1 MDAMSERV
9 GRSSSRGSTLK
20 TRLVMA
26 GAFVGALAVLS
37 MSMLFSW
44 PVSVNGAADT
54 AAEEAAAAFDSPSGT
69 CLDWPNDAPQ
79 NMRRVPCT
87 ELHTFE
93 VTSNVEIGSDY
104 PGSAPPPN
112 DQGWQQIVTDRCTE
126 VAAKYLGGTL
136 DPFGKYTVGALKPTE
151 EQWRDGDRKLRCGLQ
166 RVTPSGQRLLPT
178 TGTAAKQDQSNVHE
192 PGTCFALVNKN
203 EVGDPVDCAKVH
215 SYEVVGNVD
224 LSEAFPAEYPSEEQQ
239 REKTVD
245 LCPPVAAG
253 YTGNK
258 DLAQL
263 GLSLYSDTLK
273 PESWAAGSRKV
284 NCKVGALEPDGSL
297 RPVRGSV
304 GAQPATSNSAATS
317 TATSTTAASPPAS
330 GG

>member
-1 MDAMSERV
+1 
-9 GRSSSRGSTLK
+9 
-20 TRLVMA
+20 MA

-44 PVSVNGAADT
+44 PVSVKGAADT

-87 ELHTFE
+87 EPHTFE
-93 VTSNVEIGSDY
+93 VTSNVEIGKDY
-104 PGSAPPPN
+104 SKSAPPPD
-112 DQGWQQIVTDRCTE
+112 DQGWQQIVTERCTE
-126 VAAKYLGGTL
+126 VGAQYVGGTL
-136 DPFGKYTVGALKPTE
+136 DPYGKYTVGALKPTA
-151 EQWRDGDRKLRCGLQ
+151 EQWREGDRKLRCGLQ
-166 RVTPSGQRLLPT
+166 RVTPSGKRLLST
-178 TGTAAKQDQSNVHE
+178 TGTAAKQDQSNVHD

-203 EVGDPVDCAKVH
+203 EVGDPVDCSTVH
-215 SYEVVGNVD
+215 SYEVVGSID
-224 LSEAFPAEYPSEEQQ
+224 LSTVFPGEYPSEGQQ
-239 REKTVD
+239 LEKTVD
-245 LCPPVAAG
+245 LCPPVAAQ

-258 DLAQL
+258 DLTAL

-273 PESWAAGSRKV
+273 AESWAANSRKV
-284 NCKVGALEPDGSL
+284 DCKVGALEPDSSL

-304 GAQPATSNSAATS
+304 RAQPEATSS
-317 TATSTTAASPPAS
+317 TNPPTNPPKS

>member
-1 MDAMSERV
+1 
-9 GRSSSRGSTLK
+9 
-20 TRLVMA
+20 MA

-44 PVSVNGAADT
+44 PVSVKGAADT

-79 NMRRVPCT
+79 NMRRVPCA

-93 VTSNVEIGSDY
+93 VTRNVEIGKDY
-104 PGSAPPPN
+104 PASAPPPN
-112 DQGWQQIVTDRCTE
+112 EQGWQQIVTERCTE
-126 VAAKYLGGTL
+126 EGAKYLGGTL
-136 DPFGKYTVGALKPTE
+136 DPFGKYTVGALKPTAD
-151 EQWRDGDRKLRCGLQ
+151 QWREGDRKLRCGLQ
-166 RVTPSGQRLLPT
+166 RVTPSGQRLLST

-192 PGTCFALVNKN
+192 PGTCFALVNKQ
-203 EVGDPVDCAKVH
+203 EVGDPVDCAKAH

-224 LSEAFPAEYPSEEQQ
+224 LSTVFPAEYPTEDLQ

-245 LCPPVAAG
+245 LCPPVAAE

-258 DLAQL
+258 DLAAL

-273 PESWAAGSRKV
+273 PESWAANSRKV
-284 NCKVGALEPDGSL
+284 NCKVGALEPDGTL
-297 RPVRGSV
+297 RPVLGSV
-304 GAQPATSNSAATS
+304 RAQPVTSSTSPTSPSSA
-317 TATSTTAASPPAS
+317 PK
-330 GG
+330 

>member
-9 GRSSSRGSTLK
+9 GWSGSRGSTLK

-44 PVSVNGAADT
+44 PVSVKGAADT
-54 AAEEAAAAFDSPSGT
+54 AVEEAAAAFDSPSGT

-79 NMRRVPCT
+79 NMRRVACSKP
-87 ELHTFE
+87 HTFE
-93 VTSNVEIGSDY
+93 VTENVEIGKDY
-104 PGSAPPPN
+104 PASAPPP
-112 DQGWQQIVTDRCTE
+112 DEQGWQQIVTERCID
-126 VAAKYLGGTL
+126 VGAKYLGGTL
-136 DPFGKYTVGALKPTE
+136 DPYGKYTVGALKPNAQ
-151 EQWRDGDRKLRCGLQ
+151 QWRDGDRKLRCGLQ
-166 RVTPSGQRLLPT
+166 RVTPSGKRLLLT
-178 TGTAAKQDQSNVHE
+178 TGSAAKQDQSNVHE
-192 PGTCFALVNKN
+192 PGTCFALADKQD
-203 EVGDPVDCAKVH
+203 VGDPVDCIKAH
-215 SYEVVGNVD
+215 SSEVVGNID
-224 LSEAFPAEYPSEEQQ
+224 LSATFPGEYPPEAQQ

-245 LCPPVAAG
+245 LCPPVAAQ

-258 DLAQL
+258 DLAAL

-284 NCKVGALEPDGSL
+284 NCKVAALEPDQTL
-297 RPVRGSV
+297 KPVRGSV
-304 GAQPATSNSAATS
+304 KAEPAPTGT
-317 TATSTTAASPPAS
+317 ASPSSVPKS